1 MASSSRARLTPAEA
15 SRAIL
20 CEIEPLE
27 PVHVP
32 LADALGLVLAA
43 DVTSPIDIP
52 PWDNSAM
59 DGYAARAAD
68 VREGAELTVVEA
80 IPAGGF
86 PTRTLGPGEC
96 ARIFTG
102 APLPQGADSVIRQE
116 HTTRLDE
123 DRVRVDDAHD
133 AGRNIRPRGEDIV
146 SGSVALAAG
155 TELGPAQIAMLASI
169 AMSEVEVH
177 QRPTVAILSTGDEI
191 ADLNEREAI
200 LSGRKIA
207 SSNTYGM
214 AAAAIA
220 AGADAFDLGIARD
233 DPGEIRGRLETAAVA
248 DLLVTSGGMSVGEHD
263 YLRTILEETG
273 GAMRFWR
280 LRSRPGAP
288 VGFGVLDGLPWLGL
302 PGNPVS
308 AMVMFELFG
317 RPAIRRLMGHRRPF
331 RRTVPVQLG
340 ESIETP
346 ARLTHFLRVGLQ
358 PEGDTLVARLT
369 GPQGSGILSSMVQAD
384 ALLIVPEDVDEAA
397 AGETLRA
404 MLLHETVHV
413 EDAPF

>member
-1 MASSSRARLTPAEA
+1 MIASARTRLTPAEA
-15 SRAIL
+15 SRATL
-20 CEIEPLE
+20 SEVAPTA

-59 DGYAARAAD
+59 DGYAARTAD
-68 VREGAELTVVEA
+68 VREGAELNVVET
-80 IPAGGF
+80 IPAGAS
-86 PTRTLGPGEC
+86 PTRTLGTGEC

-102 APLPQGADSVIRQE
+102 APVPQGADSVIRQE

-123 DRVRVDDAHD
+123 NRVRIDDPHD
-133 AGRNIRPRGEDIV
+133 AGRNIRPRGEDIM
-146 SGSVALAAG
+146 SGRVTLTAG

-169 AMSEVEVH
+169 AMGEVEVH
-177 QRPTVAILSTGDEI
+177 QRPTIAILSTGDEI
-191 ADLNEREAI
+191 ADVSEREAI

-220 AGADAFDLGIARD
+220 AGADALDLGIARD
-233 DPGEIRGRLETAAVA
+233 DPDEIRGRLEAAAVA

-308 AMVMFELFG
+308 TMVTFELFG
-317 RPAIRRLMGHRRPF
+317 RPAIRKLMGHRKAF
-331 RRTVPVQLG
+331 RRTVPVVLG
-340 ESIETP
+340 EAIETT
-346 ARLTHFLRVGLQ
+346 ARLTHFLRVSLEH
-358 PEGDTLVARLT
+358 EGDTLVARLT
-369 GPQGSGILSSMVQAD
+369 GPQGSGILSSVAHAD
-384 ALLIVPEDVDEAA
+384 ALLIVPEEVDGAG

-404 MLLHETVHV
+404 MLLHEAVHV
-413 EDAPF
+413 EVAPF